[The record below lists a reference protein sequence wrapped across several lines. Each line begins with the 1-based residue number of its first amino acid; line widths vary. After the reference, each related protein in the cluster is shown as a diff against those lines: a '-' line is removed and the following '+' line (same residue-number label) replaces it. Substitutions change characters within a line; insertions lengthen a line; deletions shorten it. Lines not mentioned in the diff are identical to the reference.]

1 MRNCGVCKA
10 LLLAVSIIMV
20 TWFAFRTTTT
30 TSLAQTAT
38 SGRYQLY
45 ATELNV
51 RGATQGTV
59 ERRPQLFRIDIQS
72 GDTWALDTF
81 NNKWVRVNNP

>member
-1 MRNCGVCKA
+1 MKNSILSKA
-10 LLLAVSIIMV
+10 LIVALSIIMV
-20 TWFAFRTTTT
+20 MWFLSRTTTT
-30 TSLAQTAT
+30 TSQAQTAT

-45 ATELNV
+45 ATELIV

-59 ERRPQLFRIDIQS
+59 ERRPHLFRIDTQS